1 MYRVVLNQLSRVLTM
16 LFVYYSCN
24 RVSLARFVPINR
36 NHLLVQWNLY
46 NPGLLGRL
54 HCIWIGSVCARINE
68 SKLNISSSIISLG
81 SPCLALS

>member
-24 RVSLARFVPINR
+24 RVSLARLVPINR

-46 NPGLLGRL
+46 NPGL
-54 HCIWIGSVCARINE
+54 SQ
-68 SKLNISSSIISLG
+68 SDISLYTNECWIRQAPLYLDRV
-81 SPCLALS
+81 SMCSH